1 MLSVRIRGTPGSAK
15 GGDTAA
21 FPESGRAIWGW
32 SFMAISPIASPTLPQ
47 AGQAGGGDPVR
58 SPVPRRGPVRC
69 ARDEETGMSWT
80 DERIENL
87 RTMWERS
94 EEQTSELK
102 SLMRIS
108 YAVFCLKNKTKQ

>member
-1 MLSVRIRGTPGSAK
+1 MLSVRIRGTPGSAQ

-32 SFMAISPIASPTLPQ
+32 SFMAISHVASPTLPQ

-69 ARDEETGMSWT
+69 VRVEDTGRSWS
-80 DERIENL
+80 DERIENM
-87 RTMWERS
+87 RTMMHKGDRRGD
-94 EEQTSELK
+94 EEGK
-102 SLMRIS
+102 
-108 YAVFCLKNKTKQ
+108 